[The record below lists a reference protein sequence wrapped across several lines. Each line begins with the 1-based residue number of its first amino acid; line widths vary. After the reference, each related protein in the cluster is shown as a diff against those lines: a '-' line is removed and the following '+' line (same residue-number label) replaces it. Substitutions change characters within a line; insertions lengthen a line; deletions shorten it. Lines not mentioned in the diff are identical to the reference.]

1 MVLSSD
7 AIYGSLRT
15 MSRFAWRPVA
25 AITLATVAVLA
36 VTVNQYG
43 LHRDELYFLVL
54 SHHPAWGYVDQ
65 PPLTPMLIRLSTELF
80 GDAPWAVRL
89 PAVVFG
95 PLAIPVLALLARE
108 LGGGRAAQV
117 LAAAGGFC
125 AFVLVSG
132 HIILTTTVDLPVTG
146 LVVLFV
152 IKALRDDPKWWIT
165 VGAAT
170 GLSLYNKQLIPLL
183 LLGIAAGLL
192 LAGPRRVLVSPWLWT
207 GVVIAAIVG
216 LPNLLYQLTHGFPQL
231 DMAAALSD
239 EKGGDNRILF
249 FPLQILLLGVTLMPI
264 LVAGFVRLL
273 RDRRLRSLP
282 WAYVVVAL
290 FVLASGSAPY
300 YPFGLMLPLFAAGCV
315 ATANWAAGRKLRW
328 SLVIPAVVVSELIGA
343 VVALPLV
350 PVKVLKDTPIGA
362 INQTARDQIGWPAY
376 VRQIEAARPA
386 GAPILANNYG
396 EYGALDYAGVTDI
409 YSGHNQLRYYGEP
422 PDTATVVEAVGF
434 DDPGELRRYFGSCV
448 DSGRL
453 DSGTGV
459 DNEEQGR
466 IIWVC
471 RDPVAPWPSMWP
483 QFFHYG

>member
-1 MVLSSD
+1 
-7 AIYGSLRT
+7 

-25 AITLATVAVLA
+25 AITLATAAVLA

-89 PAVVFG
+89 PAIVFG
-95 PLAIPVLALLARE
+95 PLAIPVFALLARE

-132 HIILTTTVDLPVTG
+132 HIILTTTVDIPVSG
-146 LVVLFV
+146 LVLLFA
-152 IKALRDDPKWWIT
+152 IKALRDDGRWWIA
-165 VGAAT
+165 VGVVT
-170 GLSLYNKQLIPLL
+170 GLSLYNKQLTPLL

-192 LAGPRRVLVSPWLWT
+192 IAGPRRVLFSPWLWT
-207 GVVIAAIVG
+207 GVAVAVIVG
-216 LPNLLYQLTHGFPQL
+216 LPNVLYQLTHGFPQL
-231 DMAAALSD
+231 DMASALSED
-239 EKGGDNRILF
+239 KGGDNRILF
-249 FPLQILLLGVTLMPI
+249 FPLQILLLGVTLLPMM
-264 LVAGFVRLL
+264 VAGFITLL
-273 RDRRLRSLP
+273 RDRQLRSLA
-282 WAYVVVAL
+282 WAYVVVAA
-290 FVLASGSAPY
+290 FVFAGGSAPY
-300 YPFGLMLPLFAAGCV
+300 YTFGLVMPLFAAGCV
-315 ATANWAAGRKLRW
+315 ATARWAGGRRW
-328 SLVIPAVVVSELIGA
+328 RWALVVPAVVVSELLGA

-350 PVKVLKDTPIGA
+350 PVEVLKDTPIGA
-362 INQTARDQIGWPAY
+362 INQTARDQIGWPSY
-376 VRQIEAARPA
+376 VRQIEAARPP
-386 GAPILANNYG
+386 GAPIIANNYG
-396 EYGALDYAGVTDI
+396 EYGALDYHGVRGI

-422 PDTATVVEAVGF
+422 PATANVVEAIGF
-434 DDPGELRRYFGSCV
+434 DDATELRHYFGSCV

-466 IIWVC
+466 TIWVC
-471 RDPVAPWPSMWP
+471 RDPVVPWPSMWP